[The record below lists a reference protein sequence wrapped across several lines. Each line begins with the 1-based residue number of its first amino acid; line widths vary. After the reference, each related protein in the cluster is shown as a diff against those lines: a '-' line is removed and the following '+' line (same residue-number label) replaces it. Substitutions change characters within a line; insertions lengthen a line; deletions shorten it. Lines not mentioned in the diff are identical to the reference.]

1 MALYSKITL
10 YMSHLGSTAN
20 KLFPNSTRSRGLLG
34 DTSLAWPCWCNWIA
48 QRFICSNR
56 PYSPSRTQR
65 WKLPFTA
72 PPLPSMPSVAW
83 MYPGR
88 LVATFTS
95 QLSSVALPPN
105 LHVNS
110 ASRSRQSE
118 KRGRG
123 GSVIKSELTES
134 RVIEGGETLVIFF
147 FGKMSPFLPS
157 GSQPGHET
165 KKKRRKKPLSCAM
178 TVTAR
183 GEKSLWAYSQ
193 PLLHYQLQIM
203 NVLHTVWFSLPY
215 SIMLC
220 RHHSKWGPRGTP
232 SGTLGF
238 LVALSPLLANAVA
251 LLLQVAV
258 IALTFGGLLLS

>member
-1 MALYSKITL
+1 MALYSKIAL
-10 YMSHLGSTAN
+10 YMSRLGSTAN

-72 PPLPSMPSVAW
+72 PRLPSMPSVAW

-110 ASRSRQSE
+110 ASHSPQSE

-123 GSVIKSELTES
+123 GSVIKSELTGS
-134 RVIEGGETLVIFF
+134 RVIEGGWRGAALVIFF
-147 FGKMSPFLPS
+147 FGAKWAHFCRAAP
-157 GSQPGHET
+157 T
-165 KKKRRKKPLSCAM
+165 RAWNWKKRR
-178 TVTAR
+178 
-183 GEKSLWAYSQ
+183 EKSHSAVPWQ
-193 PLLHYQLQIM
+193 WLQEER
-203 NVLHTVWFSLPY
+203 S
-215 SIMLC
+215 
-220 RHHSKWGPRGTP
+220 HSEPIHSRYCIINYR
-232 SGTLGF
+232 L
-238 LVALSPLLANAVA
+238 
-251 LLLQVAV
+251 
-258 IALTFGGLLLS
+258 